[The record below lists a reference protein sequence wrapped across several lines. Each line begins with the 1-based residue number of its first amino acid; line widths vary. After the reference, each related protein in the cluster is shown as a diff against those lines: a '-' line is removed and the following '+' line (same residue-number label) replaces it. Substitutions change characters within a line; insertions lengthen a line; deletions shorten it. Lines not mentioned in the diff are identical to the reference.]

1 MSLNNGQLHGVAFV
15 GTLVLGGALLLG
27 TVILADS
34 SGDSTHMPELKEMV
48 AIEAS
53 LARKSEK
60 KKQPQKELKVPE
72 PPPPPEVKPPDPKV
86 PDAPVKPE
94 GVSHDENK
102 KPNPIDKPKVDKKPP
117 PKKPAVDDKPVDI
130 AKQFH
135 HPSDDEPQAGAKP
148 TTDIGQF
155 DGSEK
160 GFAPITTGNPYW
172 QSLVAD
178 FHQVWEIPT
187 ISKVNG
193 ATVACFHIEPDG
205 RIAESRID
213 ARSGDE
219 TLDDSV
225 QRAMKATQK
234 ARNAAPQP
242 VPTEQLGVIHK
253 WVCFRFNP
261 NQ

>member
-1 MSLNNGQLHGVAFV
+1 MSFNNGQMHGLALAGTIMLSGALFG
-15 GTLVLGGALLLG
+15 GTLYLTKA
-27 TVILADS
+27 AEAA
-34 SGDSTHMPELKEMV
+34 HQPELKEMIT
-48 AIEAS
+48 IEAS

-60 KKQPQKELKVPE
+60 KRQPQKELKTPE
-72 PPPPPEVKPPDPKV
+72 P
-86 PDAPVKPE
+86 PVKPE

-102 KPNPIDKPKVDKKPP
+102 KPDDKPPEDKKP
-117 PKKPAVDDKPVDI
+117 KPDDKNLDI
-130 AKQFH
+130 SKFK
-135 HPSDDEPQAGAKP
+135 HPSDDDPQPGAKP

-160 GFAPITTGNPYW
+160 GFAPINAGNPYW
-172 QSLVAD
+172 QQLVAD
-178 FHQVWEIPT
+178 FHQVWEIPQ

-193 ATVACFHIEPDG
+193 AAVGCFHIEPDG
-205 RIAESRID
+205 KIPGVKFD
-213 ARSGDE
+213 APSGDQ

-234 ARNAAPQP
+234 ARNDKPQP
-242 VPTEQLGVIHK
+242 VPTEQLGVIKK

>member
-1 MSLNNGQLHGVAFV
+1 MSFNNSQLHGFALA
-15 GTLVLGGALLLG
+15 GTIVLAGSLFG
-27 TVILADS
+27 TTLYLTEAADVP
-34 SGDSTHMPELKEMV
+34 HAPQLKEMV
-48 AIEAS
+48 TIEAS

-60 KKQPQKELKVPE
+60 KQQPQKERKAPA
-72 PPPPPEVKPPDPKV
+72 PPDKPP
-86 PDAPVKPE
+86 
-94 GVSHDENK
+94 GVSRDEHK
-102 KPNPIDKPKVDKKPP
+102 QPLDKPKDDKKPR
-117 PKKPAVDDKPVDI
+117 PADKPIDI
-130 AKQFH
+130 HDFKHA
-135 HPSDDEPQAGAKP
+135 SDDDPQPGAKP

-160 GFAPITTGNPYW
+160 GFAPINAGNPYW
-172 QSLVAD
+172 QHLVGE

-193 ATVACFHIEPDG
+193 AAVGCFHIEADG
-205 RIAESRID
+205 KIAAVKFD
-213 ARSGDE
+213 TPSGDM

-234 ARNAAPQP
+234 ARNDKPQP
-242 VPTEQLGVIHK
+242 VPTEQLGVIKK